1 MPMPASKRR
10 ETSLSAEYR
19 RRDANCDDLE
29 TLLAFTLQE
38 VYEAEGT
45 QKDVDGVRRGVEGA
59 FQDPPRSAYWIV
71 ETPDGR
77 AVAST
82 SIVTEWSDF
91 HGGEYWWIQ
100 SLFIAPDHRGR
111 GLVELMLDYL
121 ATIAKAAGA
130 LELRLYAH
138 NSNERAF
145 RVYRRCGFTTAPYT
159 IMARKLP

>member
-1 MPMPASKRR
+1 MSVP
-10 ETSLSAEYR
+10 LSSEYR
-19 RRDANCDDLE
+19 IRAATRADIE

-59 FQDPPRSAYWIV
+59 FQDPPRSAYWVV
-71 ETPDGR
+71 ETPDSR
-77 AVAST
+77 PIATT

-91 HGGEYWWIQ
+91 HGGDYWWIQ
-100 SLFIAPDHRGR
+100 SLFIAPEHRGR
-111 GLVELMLDYL
+111 GLVELLLDRL
-121 ATIAKAAGA
+121 AAMAKAAGA

-159 IMARKLP
+159 IMSRKLP

>member
-1 MPMPASKRR
+1 MP
-10 ETSLSAEYR
+10 TSLSAEYR
-19 RRDANCDDLE
+19 IRDANRDDLQ

-100 SLFIAPDHRGR
+100 SLFIVAEHRGR
-111 GLVELMLDYL
+111 GLVDLMLDHL
-121 ATIAKAAGA
+121 AVLAKAARA

-138 NSNERAF
+138 NSNQRAF
-145 RVYRRCGFTTAPYT
+145 RVYRRCGFDTAPYT
-159 IMARKLP
+159 IMARKLS

>member
-1 MPMPASKRR
+1 MPVP
-10 ETSLSAEYR
+10 LSSEYR
-19 RRDANCDDLE
+19 IRAATRTDIE

-38 VYEAEGT
+38 VYEAEGKE
-45 QKDVDGVRRGVEGA
+45 KDVDGVRRGVEGA

-71 ETPDGR
+71 ESLDRRPI
-77 AVAST
+77 AST

-91 HGGEYWWIQ
+91 HGGDYWWIQ
-100 SLFIAPDHRGR
+100 SLFIAPEHRAR
-111 GLVELMLDYL
+111 GLVELMLDHL
-121 ATIAKAAGA
+121 AAMAKAAGA

-159 IMARKLP
+159 IMARRLP

>member
-1 MPMPASKRR
+1 MSVP
-10 ETSLSAEYR
+10 LSSEYR
-19 RRDANCDDLE
+19 IRAATRADIE

-59 FQDPPRSAYWIV
+59 FLDPPRSAYWIV
-71 ETPDGR
+71 ETMDGR
-77 AVAST
+77 PIAST

-91 HGGEYWWIQ
+91 HGGDYWWIQ
-100 SLFIAPDHRGR
+100 SLFIAPEHRGH
-111 GLVELMLDYL
+111 GLVELILDHL
-121 ATIAKAAGA
+121 AAMAKAAGA